1 MDTVCPTRRQT
12 SVSALWQGAE
22 AQRISAGGGP
32 ALWQGAMAERAHETI
47 RPRNAAFEQ
56 AVLPHLDAAYNLARW
71 LVRDATLAEDVVQDA
86 VLRALGH
93 FAPYRGGN
101 ARLWLL
107 RMVRKAAFDVLSVR
121 RRGVVTRPGDAGS
134 MPGDASTAIEI
145 ADSADD
151 PEAALARCEGFSH
164 LDQAVAALPVE
175 LRECLVLRE
184 LEGLAH
190 KEIAQITGV
199 STGTVISRLWRVRKA
214 LLHMSACR
222 ADFSSAPKSASATTR
237 PTL

>member
-1 MDTVCPTRRQT
+1 
-12 SVSALWQGAE
+12 
-22 AQRISAGGGP
+22 
-32 ALWQGAMAERAHETI
+32 MAERVRETI

-86 VLRALGH
+86 VLRALGYLGH

-107 RMVRKAAFDVLSVR
+107 RMVHKAAFDVLSVR

-134 MPGDASTAIEI
+134 MPGEASMAIEI

-151 PEAALARCEGFSH
+151 PEAALARCEGF
-164 LDQAVAALPVE
+164 P
-175 LRECLVLRE
+175 
-184 LEGLAH
+184 
-190 KEIAQITGV
+190 I
-199 STGTVISRLWRVRKA
+199 STR
-214 LLHMSACR
+214 H
-222 ADFSSAPKSASATTR
+222 
-237 PTL
+237 